1 MRNRHTILAL
11 TALLSLNAS
20 NAIAAE
26 SDPGQAAV
34 ATGDVVYFQDMKEF
48 EPRAWDDGSLQ
59 GGIAYLA
66 TALENIRQEEGDP
79 IVAFGGE
86 LAAGSLFGSV
96 FRGERFV
103 EAFNEL
109 GVDVGNF
116 GNHDFDYGVDHT
128 QSLIEKAEFPWISS
142 NLTTQNGE
150 PISEDGTT
158 FTAKSGELTVGF
170 VSLTADLDRTVAAKD
185 VVMGDFIESARAG
198 VHKLEEEGVDAIV
211 LLSQISKEDTTRVM
225 EEIPELAAALREE
238 NEAQS
243 PEEVTYTADERPIV
257 APRADYGTLVHL
269 DITVDRSTQKS
280 TVKVVNHPVNPS
292 LNANEEW
299 KARSEKLYEELDN
312 QLGEQLGAATQ
323 ALSKAE
329 LGPLVADAYREH
341 FDTQLGW
348 QNGGGQR
355 ADMKE
360 GTLTR
365 RDAQSVLP
373 FGNSPIAIRATGAQ
387 IKDALEKGI
396 ESNPDGGNGFPRTA
410 GFTFDYE
417 MNAPFGER
425 VTAIKLDDGTSMDMN
440 ATYSLAISNYVVN
453 GGDKVDSFVD
463 APVTSEGTA
472 IDVDVFSEYIKR
484 HRELSPLKASDNP
497 NSPANDVKREESSIG
512 SSHGAA
518 VANGLIAALAGAFIA
533 FTPKSVLDG
542 IVRYLETFL
551 PSSWQLN
558 LPSDHFPFAGTASIT
573 RVFQFYGVI
582 PTYQK
587 RG

>member
-1 MRNRHTILAL
+1 MRNRHIFLAL
-11 TALLSLNAS
+11 TTLFSLNAAS
-20 NAIAAE
+20 AVAAE
-26 SDPGQAAV
+26 SVPAEPAM
-34 ATGDVVYFQDMKEF
+34 ASGDVVYFQDMKEF
-48 EPRAWDDGSLQ
+48 EPRAWDDGSHQ

-66 TALENIRQEEGDP
+66 TALDTLREKEGDP

-86 LAAGSLFGSV
+86 LAAGSIFGSV
-96 FRGERFV
+96 FRGEPFV

-116 GNHDFDYGVDHT
+116 GNHDFDYGLDHT
-128 QSLIEKAEFPWISS
+128 RSLIEKAEFPWISS
-142 NLTTQNGE
+142 NLTTENGE

-158 FTAKSGELTVGF
+158 YTAKSGELTVGF
-170 VSLTADLDRTVAAKD
+170 VSLTADLDRTVAAKE
-185 VVMGDFIESARAG
+185 VVTGNFVDSARAG
-198 VHKLEEEGVDAIV
+198 VNKLQEKDVDAIV

-225 EEIPELAAALREE
+225 EEVPELAAALREE

-243 PEEVTYTADERPIV
+243 PEEITYTADRRPIV

-269 DITVDRSTQKS
+269 DITVDRSTQKR

-292 LNANEEW
+292 LTANEEW
-299 KARSEKLYEELDN
+299 NARSEKLYGELDR
-312 QLGEQLGAATQ
+312 QLGEELGTAPQ
-323 ALSKAE
+323 PLSKAE

-360 GTLTR
+360 GVLTR

-373 FGNSPIAIRATGAQ
+373 FGNSPISIQATGAQ

-410 GFTFDYE
+410 GFTFEYD
-417 MNAPFGER
+417 MSAPFGER
-425 VTAIKLDDGTSMDMN
+425 VSAIKLDDGTPMEMES
-440 ATYSLAISNYVVN
+440 TYSLAISNYVVN
-453 GGDKVDSFVD
+453 GGDKVDSFAD

-484 HRELSPLKASDNP
+484 HRELSPLKASETP
-497 NSPANDVKREESSIG
+497 NGPANGGKTGESSVG

-518 VANGLIAALAGAFIA
+518 VAIGVIAVLAGAFIA

-542 IVRYLETFL
+542 IVRYLKTFL
-551 PSSWQLN
+551 PG
-558 LPSDHFPFAGTASIT
+558 F
-573 RVFQFYGVI
+573 
-582 PTYQK
+582 
-587 RG
+587 

>member
-26 SDPGQAAV
+26 SDPGQAPV

-48 EPRAWDDGSLQ
+48 EPRAWDDGSHQ

-86 LAAGSLFGSV
+86 LTAGSLFGSV
-96 FRGERFV
+96 FRGEPFV

-128 QSLIEKAEFPWISS
+128 RSLIEKAEFPWISS

-150 PISEDGTT
+150 PISDDGTT

-185 VVMGDFIESARAG
+185 VVMGDFIASARAG

-225 EEIPELAAALREE
+225 EENPELAAALREE

-243 PEEVTYTADERPIV
+243 PEEVTYTADSRPIV

-269 DITVDRSTQKS
+269 DITVDRPTQKR
-280 TVKVVNHPVNPS
+280 TVKVVNQPVNPS
-292 LNANEEW
+292 LTANEEW
-299 KARSEKLYEELDN
+299 NARSQKLYGELDR
-312 QLGEQLGAATQ
+312 QLGEELGIASQ
-323 ALSKAE
+323 HLSKAE

-373 FGNSPIAIRATGAQ
+373 FGNSPIAIQATGAE

-410 GFTFDYE
+410 GFTFDFDAS
-417 MNAPFGER
+417 APFGER
-425 VTAIKLDDGTSMDMN
+425 VTAITLDDGTSMDMN

-484 HRELSPLKASDNP
+484 HGELLPLKTPDKP
-497 NSPANDVKREESSIG
+497 NSPANDGKREESSIG
-512 SSHGAA
+512 SSRGAA
-518 VANGLIAALAGAFIA
+518 VAIGVIAALAGAFVA
-533 FTPKSVLDG
+533 FTPKPVLEG
-542 IVRYLETFL
+542 IVRYLKTFL
-551 PSSWQLN
+551 PGSWQLS
-558 LPSDHFPFAGTASIT
+558 LPSDRFPLQGLH
-573 RVFQFYGVI
+573 Q
-582 PTYQK
+582 
-587 RG
+587 

>member
-1 MRNRHTILAL
+1 MRNRHIFLAL
-11 TALLSLNAS
+11 TTLFSLNAAS
-20 NAIAAE
+20 AVAAE
-26 SDPGQAAV
+26 SVPAEPAM
-34 ATGDVVYFQDMKEF
+34 ASGDVVYFQDMKEF
-48 EPRAWDDGSLQ
+48 EPRAWDDGSHQ

-66 TALENIRQEEGDP
+66 TALDTLRKEEGDP

-96 FRGERFV
+96 FRGEPFV

-116 GNHDFDYGVDHT
+116 GNHDFDYGLDHT
-128 QSLIEKAEFPWISS
+128 RNLIEKAEFPWISS
-142 NLTTQNGE
+142 NLTTENGE

-158 FTAKSGELTVGF
+158 YTAKSGELTVGF
-170 VSLTADLDRTVAAKD
+170 VSLTADLDRTVAAKE
-185 VVMGDFIESARAG
+185 VVMGDFVASTRAG
-198 VHKLEEEGVDAIV
+198 VDKLEEEGVDAIV

-225 EEIPELAAALREE
+225 EEVPELAAALREE

-269 DITVDRSTQKS
+269 DITVDRSTQKR

-292 LNANEEW
+292 LTANEEW
-299 KARSEKLYEELDN
+299 KARSQKLYGELDR
-312 QLGEQLGAATQ
+312 QLGEELGTATQ
-323 ALSKAE
+323 PLSKAE

-360 GTLTR
+360 GALTR

-373 FGNSPIAIRATGAQ
+373 FGNSPISIQATGAQ

-410 GFTFDYE
+410 GFTFEYDLS
-417 MNAPFGER
+417 APFGER
-425 VTAIKLDDGTSMDMN
+425 VSAIKLDDGTPMEMES
-440 ATYSLAISNYVVN
+440 TYSLAISNYVVN
-453 GGDKVDSFVD
+453 GGDKVDSFAD

-484 HRELSPLKASDNP
+484 HHELSPLKVSETP
-497 NSPANDVKREESSIG
+497 NGPANGGKTGESSVG

-518 VANGLIAALAGAFIA
+518 IVIGVVTAIAAALFA
-533 FTPKSVLDG
+533 FTPKPVLED
-542 IVRYLETFL
+542 IIRYLKSLL
-551 PSSWQLN
+551 PSSWQ
-558 LPSDHFPFAGTASIT
+558 
-573 RVFQFYGVI
+573 
-582 PTYQK
+582 
-587 RG
+587 

>member
-66 TALENIRQEEGDP
+66 TALENIRQEESDP

-96 FRGERFV
+96 FRGEPFV

-128 QSLIEKAEFPWISS
+128 RSLIEKAEFPWISS

-185 VVMGDFIESARAG
+185 VVMGDFAESARAG
-198 VHKLEEEGVDAIV
+198 VNKLQEEGVDAIV

-238 NEAQS
+238 NEAQT
-243 PEEVTYTADERPIV
+243 PEEVTYTADERPMV

-269 DITVDRSTQKS
+269 DITVDRSMQKT

-299 KARSEKLYEELDN
+299 KARSEKLYGELDR
-312 QLGEQLGAATQ
+312 QLGEQLGIATQ

-355 ADMKE
+355 ADIQE
-360 GTLTR
+360 GTLIR

-373 FGNSPIAIRATGAQ
+373 FGNSPIAIQATGTQ

-410 GFTFDYE
+410 GFTFDF
-417 MNAPFGER
+417 NASAPFGER

-440 ATYSLAISNYVVN
+440 ATYSMAISNYVVN

-484 HRELSPLKASDNP
+484 HGELSPLKIPDNP
-497 NSPANDVKREESSIG
+497 SGPANGGKREESSIG
-512 SSHGAA
+512 SSHAA
-518 VANGLIAALAGAFIA
+518 VIAIGVMAALAGAFVA
-533 FTPKSVLDG
+533 FTPKPVLDG
-542 IVRYLETFL
+542 IVRYLKTFL
-551 PSSWQLN
+551 PGSWQLN
-558 LPSDHFPFAGTASIT
+558 LPSDHFPLQGLH
-573 RVFQFYGVI
+573 Q
-582 PTYQK
+582 
-587 RG
+587 

>member
-11 TALLSLNAS
+11 TVLLSLNAS

-26 SDPGQAAV
+26 SDPGPAAV

-48 EPRAWDDGSLQ
+48 EPRTWDDGSHQ

-96 FRGERFV
+96 FRGEPFV

-128 QSLIEKAEFPWISS
+128 RSLIEKAEFPWISS

-158 FTAKSGELTVGF
+158 FTAKSGDLTVGF

-185 VVMGDFIESARAG
+185 VVVGDFSASARAG

-211 LLSQISKEDTTRVM
+211 LLSQISKEDTTLVM

-238 NEAQS
+238 NEVQS
-243 PEEVTYTADERPIV
+243 PEEVTYTADGRPIV

-269 DITVDRSTQKS
+269 VFTVDRSTQKS
-280 TVKVVNHPVNPS
+280 AVKVVNHPVNPS
-292 LNANEEW
+292 LTANKEW
-299 KARSEKLYEELDN
+299 KARSEKLYGELDR
-312 QLGEQLGAATQ
+312 QLGEQLGTATQ

-373 FGNSPIAIRATGAQ
+373 FGNSPIAIQATGAQ

-410 GFTFDYE
+410 GFTFDFDAS
-417 MNAPFGER
+417 APFGER

-453 GGDKVDSFVD
+453 GGDKVDSFID
-463 APVTSEGTA
+463 APVTSEDTS

-497 NSPANDVKREESSIG
+497 NGPANGGKTEESSIG
-512 SSHGAA
+512 SSRGAA
-518 VANGLIAALAGAFIA
+518 VAIGVIAALAGAFIA

-542 IVRYLETFL
+542 LVRYLKTFL
-551 PSSWQLN
+551 PDSWQLN
-558 LPSDHFPFAGTASIT
+558 LPSDHFPLQGLH
-573 RVFQFYGVI
+573 Q
-582 PTYQK
+582 
-587 RG
+587 

>member
-1 MRNRHTILAL
+1 MRNRHIFLAL
-11 TALLSLNAS
+11 TTLFSLNAAS
-20 NAIAAE
+20 AVAAE
-26 SDPGQAAV
+26 SDSAEPTMAS
-34 ATGDVVYFQDMKEF
+34 GDVVYFQDMKEF
-48 EPRAWDDGSLQ
+48 EPRAWDDGSQQ

-66 TALENIRQEEGDP
+66 TALDTLRKEEGDP

-96 FRGERFV
+96 FRGEPFV
-103 EAFNEL
+103 EAFNEF

-116 GNHDFDYGVDHT
+116 GNHDFDYGLDHT
-128 QSLIEKAEFPWISS
+128 RNLIEKAEFPWISS
-142 NLTTQNGE
+142 NLTTENGE

-158 FTAKSGELTVGF
+158 YTAKSGELTVGF

-185 VVMGDFIESARAG
+185 VVMRDFVDSARAG
-198 VHKLEEEGVDAIV
+198 VDKLEEDDVDAIV

-225 EEIPELAAALREE
+225 EEVPELAAALREE

-243 PEEVTYTADERPIV
+243 PEEITYTADRRPIV

-269 DITVDRSTQKS
+269 DITVDRSAQKR

-292 LNANEEW
+292 LTANEEW
-299 KARSEKLYEELDN
+299 KARSQKLYGDLDR
-312 QLGEQLGAATQ
+312 QLGEELGTATQ
-323 ALSKAE
+323 PLSKAE

-373 FGNSPIAIRATGAQ
+373 FGNSPIAIQATGAQ

-410 GFTFDYE
+410 GFTFEYDLS
-417 MNAPFGER
+417 APFGER
-425 VTAIKLDDGTSMDMN
+425 VSAIKLDDGTPMEMES
-440 ATYSLAISNYVVN
+440 TYSLAISNYVVN
-453 GGDKVDSFVD
+453 GGDKVDSFID
-463 APVTSEGTA
+463 APMTSEGTA

-484 HRELSPLKASDNP
+484 HRELSPLIASETP
-497 NSPANDVKREESSIG
+497 NGPANGGKTGESSIS

-518 VANGLIAALAGAFIA
+518 AAIGVIAVLAGAFIA

-542 IVRYLETFL
+542 IVRYLRTFL
-551 PSSWQLN
+551 PGS
-558 LPSDHFPFAGTASIT
+558 
-573 RVFQFYGVI
+573 
-582 PTYQK
+582 
-587 RG
+587 

>member
-1 MRNRHTILAL
+1 MRNRHTILAW

-20 NAIAAE
+20 NAVAAE

-48 EPRAWDDGSLQ
+48 EPRAWDDGSHQ

-66 TALENIRQEEGDP
+66 TALEKTRQEEGDP

-96 FRGERFV
+96 FRGEPFV

-128 QSLIEKAEFPWISS
+128 RSLIEKAEFPWISS

-150 PISEDGTT
+150 PISDDGTT
-158 FTAKSGELTVGF
+158 FTAKSGDLTVGF

-185 VVMGDFIESARAG
+185 VVVGDFIDSARAG
-198 VHKLEEEGVDAIV
+198 VNKLQEEGVDAIV

-225 EEIPELAAALREE
+225 EENPELAAALREE

-269 DITVDRSTQKS
+269 DITVDRSKQKT

-299 KARSEKLYEELDN
+299 KARSEKLYGELDR
-312 QLGEQLGAATQ
+312 QLGEQLGIATQ

-355 ADMKE
+355 ADIQE

-365 RDAQSVLP
+365 RGAQSVLP
-373 FGNSPIAIRATGAQ
+373 FGNSPIAIQATGAQ

-410 GFTFDYE
+410 GFTFDF
-417 MNAPFGER
+417 NASAPFGER
-425 VTAIKLDDGTSMDMN
+425 VTAIKLDDGTPMDMN
-440 ATYSLAISNYVVN
+440 ATYSMAISNYVVN

-484 HRELSPLKASDNP
+484 HGELLPLKTPDKP
-497 NSPANDVKREESSIG
+497 NSPANDGKREESSIG
-512 SSHGAA
+512 SSRGAA
-518 VANGLIAALAGAFIA
+518 VAIGVIAALAGAFVA
-533 FTPKSVLDG
+533 FTPKPVLEG
-542 IVRYLETFL
+542 IVRYLKTFL
-551 PSSWQLN
+551 PGSWQLN
-558 LPSDHFPFAGTASIT
+558 LPSDRFPLQGLH
-573 RVFQFYGVI
+573 Q
-582 PTYQK
+582 
-587 RG
+587 

>member
-1 MRNRHTILAL
+1 MRNRHTILAW

-20 NAIAAE
+20 NAVAAE

-48 EPRAWDDGSLQ
+48 EPRAWDDGSHQ

-66 TALENIRQEEGDP
+66 TALEKTRQEEGDP

-96 FRGERFV
+96 FRGEPFV

-128 QSLIEKAEFPWISS
+128 RSLIEKAEFPWISS

-150 PISEDGTT
+150 PISDDGTT
-158 FTAKSGELTVGF
+158 FTAKSGDLTVGF

-185 VVMGDFIESARAG
+185 VVMGDFIASARAG

-225 EEIPELAAALREE
+225 EENPELAAALREE

-243 PEEVTYTADERPIV
+243 PEEVTYTADSRPIV

-269 DITVDRSTQKS
+269 DITVDRPTQKR
-280 TVKVVNHPVNPS
+280 TVKVVNQPVNPS
-292 LNANEEW
+292 LTANEEW
-299 KARSEKLYEELDN
+299 NARSQKLYGELDR
-312 QLGEQLGAATQ
+312 QLGEELGIASQ
-323 ALSKAE
+323 HLSKAE

-373 FGNSPIAIRATGAQ
+373 FGNSPIAIQATGAQ

-410 GFTFDYE
+410 GFTFDFDAS
-417 MNAPFGER
+417 APFGER
-425 VTAIKLDDGTSMDMN
+425 VTAIKLDDGTSMGMN
-440 ATYSLAISNYVVN
+440 ATYSLAVSNYVVN
-453 GGDKVDSFVD
+453 GGDKIDSFSD
-463 APVTSEGTA
+463 ARVTSTGTA

-497 NSPANDVKREESSIG
+497 NGPANGEKAEESSIG
-512 SSHGAA
+512 SSRGAA
-518 VANGLIAALAGAFIA
+518 VAIGVIAALAGAFIA

-542 IVRYLETFL
+542 LVRYLKTFL
-551 PSSWQLN
+551 PDSWQLN
-558 LPSDHFPFAGTASIT
+558 LPSDHFPLQGLH
-573 RVFQFYGVI
+573 Q
-582 PTYQK
+582 
-587 RG
+587 

>member
-48 EPRAWDDGSLQ
+48 EPRAWDDGSHQ

-96 FRGERFV
+96 FRGEPFV

-128 QSLIEKAEFPWISS
+128 RSLIEKAEFPWISS

-150 PISEDGTT
+150 PISDDGTT

-185 VVMGDFIESARAG
+185 VVTGDFAESARAG
-198 VHKLEEEGVDAIV
+198 VNKLQEEGVDAIV

-243 PEEVTYTADERPIV
+243 PEEVTYTADDRPII

-269 DITVDRSTQKS
+269 DVTVDRSTQKT

-292 LNANEEW
+292 LPANEEW
-299 KARSEKLYEELDN
+299 KARSEKLYGELDR
-312 QLGEQLGAATQ
+312 QLGEQLGTATQ

-341 FDTQLGW
+341 FDT
-348 QNGGGQR
+348 
-355 ADMKE
+355 
-360 GTLTR
+360 
-365 RDAQSVLP
+365 
-373 FGNSPIAIRATGAQ
+373 
-387 IKDALEKGI
+387 
-396 ESNPDGGNGFPRTA
+396 
-410 GFTFDYE
+410 
-417 MNAPFGER
+417 
-425 VTAIKLDDGTSMDMN
+425 
-440 ATYSLAISNYVVN
+440 
-453 GGDKVDSFVD
+453 
-463 APVTSEGTA
+463 
-472 IDVDVFSEYIKR
+472 
-484 HRELSPLKASDNP
+484 
-497 NSPANDVKREESSIG
+497 
-512 SSHGAA
+512 
-518 VANGLIAALAGAFIA
+518 
-533 FTPKSVLDG
+533 
-542 IVRYLETFL
+542 
-551 PSSWQLN
+551 
-558 LPSDHFPFAGTASIT
+558 
-573 RVFQFYGVI
+573 
-582 PTYQK
+582 
-587 RG
+587 